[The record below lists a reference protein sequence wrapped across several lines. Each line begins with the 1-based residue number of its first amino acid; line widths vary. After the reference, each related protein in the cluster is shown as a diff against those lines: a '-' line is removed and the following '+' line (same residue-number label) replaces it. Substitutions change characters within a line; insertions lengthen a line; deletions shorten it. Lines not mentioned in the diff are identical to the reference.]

1 MVIRNQKDFW
11 AGALFLVTG
20 LGFVVLSQ
28 DYTMGTAAK
37 MGPAYFP
44 TILGGMMALLGLL
57 IMIPS
62 VGRHRPEERI
72 GKVDF
77 RTIGMVLLSV
87 IVYAFTLPT
96 LGFIVALSLLI
107 FISSLA
113 SHEFNLKS
121 TTISILVLLVGSWL
135 VFVKGLELQFPFL
148 PVFLTH

>member
-11 AGALFLVTG
+11 AGVLFLVTG

-28 DYTMGTAAK
+28 DYKMGTAAK

-44 TILGGMMALLGLL
+44 TVLGGMMALLGLL

-62 VGRHRPEERI
+62 VRRHRPEERI

-77 RTIGMVLLSV
+77 RTIGLVLLSV
-87 IVYAFTLPT
+87 IVYAMTLPT
-96 LGFIVALSLLI
+96 LGFIVALTLLV

-113 SHEFNLKS
+113 SHEFSLKS
-121 TTISILVLLVGSWL
+121 TIVSTVVLLVGSWL
-135 VFVKGLELQFPFL
+135 VFIKGLELQFPFL
-148 PVFLTH
+148 PVFLTN